1 MSVFISDAMSLG
13 VYPDPIGANANSPR
27 IGIENITNQ
36 SNIFE
41 SPTQL
46 DSNPSWLTSTP
57 STSERWKTSPADYHF
72 WYSSPSDAIVDFV
85 GIAAHRGLIG
95 RQIRILYTTTTGG
108 GVIYG
113 PVQITD
119 SSPIFINF
127 EEIEPV
133 SIIVVFESTEDF
145 SFEVGNIYVGK
156 SVFLPRNIY
165 VGHTPITFGRNVSR
179 LIENSDNGN
188 YLGNVRTKVSLG
200 SSVNMSNIDQDY
212 YRDEIFKQFQIPAE
226 VRPFFWAWRPNDRPL
241 ETGFC
246 WTNGDVR
253 AVNDSPNG
261 DMALSFSMTGFSS
274 NE

>member
-1 MSVFISDAMSLG
+1 MSVFISDAMSVG
-13 VYPDPIGANANSPR
+13 VYPDPIGANVNSPR
-27 IGIENITNQ
+27 IGIENLTSQ
-36 SNIFE
+36 SNIFD

-46 DSNPSWLTSTP
+46 DSNPAWLTSTP
-57 STSERWKTSPADYHF
+57 STAERWKTSSASYHIWVASLDDVKVDY
-72 WYSSPSDAIVDFV
+72 I

-95 RQIRILYTTTTGG
+95 RQIRIVYVDDAGV

-113 PVQITD
+113 PFQITD
-119 SSPIFINF
+119 SSPIFVNF
-127 EEIEPV
+127 EEIEPATIV
-133 SIIVVFESTEDF
+133 VVFESVDDF

-165 VGHTPITFGRNVSR
+165 VGHTPITFGRNASR

-212 YRDEIFKQFQIPAE
+212 YRSELFKQFHIPAE

-241 ETGFC
+241 EAGFC

-253 AVNDSPNG
+253 VVNDSPNG